1 MVIIRDGKT
10 RQTFPDRDSEQRD
23 QPDQNEFDIFD
34 LQKGMTY
41 PAWACSEHMWTHTTA
56 FRIKA

>member
-41 PAWACSEHMWTHTTA
+41 PAWAVQNICGPTLPPLE
-56 FRIKA
+56 